1 MVALVR
7 ETVFFGSIINVGV
20 RKIEPTKKY
29 KKVEHKFEKSVN
41 MELTK
46 NQNGGQKYALHL
58 FYEKITGLQGIII
71 NNIESNEKEVH
82 IHCELERKPHK
93 CPNCGCVTDC
103 VHDYRV
109 QVIKDI
115 PSFGKFIYIH
125 LRKRRYRC
133 KCGKRFAED
142 NNFLA
147 KYQRYTT
154 RFIIYINVRF
164 N

>member
-1 MVALVR
+1 
-7 ETVFFGSIINVGV
+7 
-20 RKIEPTKKY
+20 
-29 KKVEHKFEKSVN
+29 

-46 NQNGGQKYALHL
+46 NQNGGQNYALHL
-58 FYEKITGLQGIII
+58 FYQKTTGLQVIII

-109 QVIKDI
+109 QIIKDI

-164 N
+164 NQVF

>member
-1 MVALVR
+1 
-7 ETVFFGSIINVGV
+7 
-20 RKIEPTKKY
+20 
-29 KKVEHKFEKSVN
+29 

-46 NQNGGQKYALHL
+46 NQNGGQNYALHL
-58 FYEKITGLQGIII
+58 FYRKTNRIARH

-115 PSFGKFIYIH
+115 PSFGKFVYIH
-125 LRKRRYRC
+125 LRKRRYHC
-133 KCGKRFAED
+133 KCGKTMLNWLNSILNSFLTPITNGFTEGCNNKIKVLKRNAYGYQNFNRFRNRILHMFSLQKQKQVIA
-142 NNFLA
+142 
-147 KYQRYTT
+147 
-154 RFIIYINVRF
+154 
-164 N
+164 

>member
-1 MVALVR
+1 MLY
-7 ETVFFGSIINVGV
+7 TYSI
-20 RKIEPTKKY
+20 
-29 KKVEHKFEKSVN
+29 EK
-41 MELTK
+41 L
-46 NQNGGQKYALHL
+46 
-58 FYEKITGLQGIII
+58 TGLQGIII

-82 IHCELERKPHK
+82 IYCELERRTHK

-109 QVIKDI
+109 QVIKNI
-115 PSFGKFIYIH
+115 PSFGKFVYIH
-125 LRKRRYRC
+125 LRKRRYCC

-164 N
+164 NQVF

>member
-1 MVALVR
+1 
-7 ETVFFGSIINVGV
+7 
-20 RKIEPTKKY
+20 
-29 KKVEHKFEKSVN
+29 

-46 NQNGGQKYALHL
+46 NQNGGQNYALHL
-58 FYEKITGLQGIII
+58 FYRKTNRIARH

-82 IHCELERKPHK
+82 IYCELERKPHK

-103 VHDYRV
+103 VHYYRV

-115 PSFGKFIYIH
+115 PSFGKFVYIH
-125 LRKRRYRC
+125 LRKRRYHC

>member
-1 MVALVR
+1 MLY
-7 ETVFFGSIINVGV
+7 TYSI
-20 RKIEPTKKY
+20 
-29 KKVEHKFEKSVN
+29 EK
-41 MELTK
+41 L
-46 NQNGGQKYALHL
+46 
-58 FYEKITGLQGIII
+58 TGLQGLII

-115 PSFGKFIYIH
+115 PSFGKFVYIH

-142 NNFLA
+142 NNFLD

-154 RFIIYINVRF
+154 RFIIYIIELLRNTTSF
-164 N
+164 T